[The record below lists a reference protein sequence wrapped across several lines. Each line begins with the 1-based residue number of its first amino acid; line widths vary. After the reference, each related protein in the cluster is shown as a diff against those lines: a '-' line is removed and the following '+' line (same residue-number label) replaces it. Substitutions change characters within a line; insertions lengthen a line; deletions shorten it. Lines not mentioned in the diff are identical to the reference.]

1 MLPVHATR
9 ISEWVRCC
17 GVPWRLAAAALLAL
31 QACAGGG
38 QVLPP
43 AAPAA
48 VAPYTAFGPPQLV
61 TIRHYGG
68 DAMEPFITR
77 DGRYLLFNN
86 RNGPRTDTSL
96 HVALRMDDLTFDYR
110 GRLDGADSPVL
121 GGVPSTDR
129 EGRLFFISTRGAG
142 NTPMPTLWRG
152 RLSPGGRGAL
162 GVAGIE
168 PVPGVAPRRPGTVLF
183 NAEVSADGATL
194 LLVDGEFGSAPVPRT
209 ADISLAVRDGD
220 GFRRLPASHRLMQH
234 VNTAALEYA
243 AALSADA
250 LELFFTR
257 ADSTPGQPPAI
268 LRSQRGSAQAPFDP
282 PQPVAA
288 ITGWAEAP
296 ALSPDGRAL
305 YYHKLEGAKFVIY
318 RIAR

>member
-9 ISEWVRCC
+9 VPGWSRCR
-17 GVPWRLAAAALLAL
+17 GAPWRLAAAALLAL

-38 QVLPP
+38 LVPPQP

-86 RNGPRTDTSL
+86 RNDPRADTSL

-110 GRLDGADSPVL
+110 GRLDGADSPAL
-121 GGVPSTDR
+121 DGVPSTDR
-129 EGRLFFISTRGAG
+129 EGRVFFISARGAG
-142 NTPMPTLWRG
+142 NTPALWRG
-152 RLSPGGRGAL
+152 RLSPGGGGAL
-162 GVAGIE
+162 GVTGIE
-168 PVPGVAPRRPGTVLF
+168 PVPGVAPRKPGTVLF

-194 LLVDGEFGSAPVPRT
+194 LLVDGEFGSAPEPRT

-220 GFRRLPASHRLMQH
+220 GFRRLPAAQRLLQH

-243 AALSADA
+243 PALSADA

-268 LRSQRGSAQAPFDP
+268 LRSHRGSAQAPFDP

-288 ITGWAEAP
+288 ITGLAEAP